1 MIEIFI
7 IFGLVIDTFLITAV
21 NNKSCVENIKTYL
34 GIETLFAIV
43 GCCIGSLLI
52 TFIPTHLFKIIG
64 GVLIIL
70 LQVINISGYEYPE
83 KINALLLGADTL
95 IVFSTLPWTYIPV
108 LSVSE
113 LIMILGGS
121 WIGSKVIQYLPL
133 KDYLANIAMVCI
145 GISLIL

>member
-21 NNKSCVENIKTYL
+21 NNQSCVENIKTYL

-43 GCCIGSLLI
+43 GCCLGAVLLVY
-52 TFIPTHLFKIIG
+52 IPEHLFKIVG
-64 GVLIIL
+64 GSIIIL
-70 LQVINISGYEYPE
+70 LQVMELSGFEYPE

-95 IVFSTLPWTYIPV
+95 IVFSTLPYYYIPI

-121 WIGSKVIQYLPL
+121 WLGSKVIQYLPL
-133 KDYLANIAMVCI
+133 KEYLANMAMVGI
-145 GISLIL
+145 GISLLL